1 MLSAIDD
8 ARIVD
13 LLTELVKVPSITGT
27 GAESSLQH
35 RCEQL
40 LVHAG
45 LTTGAWSID
54 LDDLAADPEFPGT
67 EVERSEAYGIVG
79 TTGGDGQ
86 PALILQGHVD
96 VVPTGDVAKWDGSD
110 PFSAAIVGGVLHGR
124 GACDMKGGLA
134 AILVAVEAIRT
145 AGVHLARPLAVHTV
159 VSEEDGGLGAF
170 ATMRRGHRGDC
181 AVIPEPTNGRVVVAN
196 AGALTFRLTVHG
208 RAAHGS
214 VRHEGVS
221 AVAAFVPILAAL
233 GALEVRRNN
242 SPDRLFAGLACPY
255 PISVGSVHAGD
266 WASSV
271 PDLLTAEGRMGVIL
285 GEDPDH
291 AHRDGPGRGR
301 RLRPRPLAQ
310 RASSNRGL
318 GRRSICQRSSSVGA
332 SAARRST
339 RRGGRRHRSESPRA
353 GGGAM
358 GKRSAALHRH
368 RRHSVVALRPR
379 RRSLRPCSP
388 GAGADQRRA
397 RRRPISGGSRRAP
410 LRCSSRGLRR
420 PRSRGER
427 GWHGAGSHATGGRRN
442 AAMELTQ
449 SPRIRRSA
457 STHQWRGTCFP
468 SASRSS
474 AHRLIEPATVPAM
487 LPPHKFEDR

>member
-1 MLSAIDD
+1 MVRAVADACARDPWLSEHPAT
-8 ARIVD
+8 VD
-13 LLTELVKVPSITGT
+13 
-27 GAESSLQH
+27 
-35 RCEQL
+35 
-40 LVHAG
+40 
-45 LTTGAWSID
+45 W
-54 LDDLAADPEFPGT
+54 
-67 EVERSEAYGIVG
+67 
-79 TTGGDGQ
+79 
-86 PALILQGHVD
+86 
-96 VVPTGDVAKWDGSD
+96 
-110 PFSAAIVGGVLHGR
+110 VGGQFASGR
-124 GACDMKGGLA
+124 LPSA
-134 AILVAVEAIRT
+134 
-145 AGVHLARPLAVHTV
+145 HPLL
-159 VSEEDGGLGAF
+159 D
-170 ATMRRGHRGDC
+170 
-181 AVIPEPTNGRVVVAN
+181 
-196 AGALTFRLTVHG
+196 
-208 RAAHGS
+208 
-214 VRHEGVS
+214 
-221 AVAAFVPILAAL
+221 
-233 GALEVRRNN
+233 EVR
-242 SPDRLFAGLACPY
+242 D
-255 PISVGSVHAGD
+255 
-266 WASSV
+266 
-271 PDLLTAEGRMGVIL
+271 
-285 GEDPDH
+285 
-291 AHRDGPGRGR
+291 
-301 RLRPRPLAQ
+301 
-310 RASSNRGL
+310 
-318 GRRSICQRSSSVGA
+318 
-332 SAARRST
+332 
-339 RRGGRRHRSESPRA
+339 GGRRHRSESPRA

>member
-1 MLSAIDD
+1 MVNDLEARVLSAIDD

-27 GAESSLQH
+27 DAESSLQH

-45 LTTGAWSID
+45 LTTDAWSID

-233 GALEVRRNN
+233 DALEVRRNN

-291 AHRDGPGRGR
+291 ARTEMVRAVADACARDPW
-301 RLRPRPLAQ
+301 L
-310 RASSNRGL
+310 
-318 GRRSICQRSSSVGA
+318 
-332 SAARRST
+332 
-339 RRGGRRHRSESPRA
+339 SE
-353 GGGAM
+353 
-358 GKRSAALHRH
+358 H
-368 RRHSVVALRPR
+368 
-379 RRSLRPCSP
+379 
-388 GAGADQRRA
+388 
-397 RRRPISGGSRRAP
+397 
-410 LRCSSRGLRR
+410 
-420 PRSRGER
+420 
-427 GWHGAGSHATGGRRN
+427 
-442 AAMELTQ
+442 
-449 SPRIRRSA
+449 
-457 STHQWRGTCFP
+457 
-468 SASRSS
+468 
-474 AHRLIEPATVPAM
+474 PATVDWVGGQFASGRLPSAHPLLDEVRDAVADVTGRSRPEPAAAPWGSD
-487 LPPHKFEDR
+487 LRLYTGIGGIPSLHFGPGDVRYAHAPREQVPINDVLDVARSLAVLAVRRCGVRRVA